1 MENRASVDAMSST
14 LPAAAFERASLAQK
28 KARLARAR
36 RLRRKGGA
44 HPPTASAPPARS
56 PAQRVGNR
64 YEDSALA
71 LLEAAGLG
79 LLARN
84 LCGGGGE
91 IDLVMREA
99 ATLVF
104 VEVRARRSARY
115 GGAAA
120 SVGPA
125 KQRRLRRAAAH
136 YLPELCERFYGSRP
150 PRCRFDVVAFENG
163 EPLWL
168 RDAFGAS

>member
-1 MENRASVDAMSST
+1 MSST

-28 KARLARAR
+28 KARQARAR
-36 RLRRKGGA
+36 RLRRKMRAADPLAPAAARA
-44 HPPTASAPPARS
+44 HS
-56 PAQRVGNR
+56 PAQRIGNR

-71 LLEAAGLG
+71 LLEAAGLC

-84 LCGGGGE
+84 LCGAGGE

-99 ATLVF
+99 AILVF

-120 SVGPA
+120 SVTQA
-125 KQRRLRRAAAH
+125 KQARLRRAAAH
-136 YLPELCERFYGSRP
+136 CLPELCARFYGSCP

-163 EPLWL
+163 VPVWL
-168 RDAFGAS
+168 RDAFGSG